1 MKKVVINTIGWFD
14 INDLATIEL
23 YKRIYG
29 DIYLYERIINQNKF
43 VLIDEEKIYYDDCWD
58 IDNISGE
65 LYISEIYL
73 GKTFNAEKYEENE
86 NKIHFSS
93 SLVDSIDRENKHLI
107 NLLEEW
113 GSNKCSG
120 WNSYL
125 KIVSIPDDVSYYIE
139 NCGDGIEYIIDNF
152 DNKIYK

>member
-23 YKRIYG
+23 FKRIYG
-29 DIYLYERIINQNKF
+29 NVYLYERIRNKF
-43 VLIDEEKIYYDDCWD
+43 VLIDEEKLWYDDCWD

-65 LYISEIYL
+65 FYISEIYL
-73 GKTFNAEKYEENE
+73 GKTFDEKKYEDNE
-86 NKIHFSS
+86 NKICFASS
-93 SLVDSIDRENKHLI
+93 FVDSIDRENKHLI
-107 NLLEEW
+107 DLLEEW
-113 GSNKCSG
+113 GSDKCSG

-125 KIVSIPDDVSYYIE
+125 KIISIPDDVSYYIE
-139 NCGDGIEYIIDNF
+139 NCGEGIEYIVDNF

>member
-14 INDLATIEL
+14 INDLATMEL

-29 DIYLYERIINQNKF
+29 NMYLYDRVNQNEF
-43 VLIDEEKIYYDDCWD
+43 VLIDEEKIFYDDCWD
-58 IDNISGE
+58 IDNISGG

-73 GKTFNAEKYEENE
+73 GKTFDEEKYEDNE
-86 NKIHFSS
+86 NKICFASS
-93 SLVDSIDRENKHLI
+93 FADSIDREDKHLV
-107 NLLEEW
+107 NLIEEW
-113 GSNKCSG
+113 GSDKCSG

-125 KIVSIPDDVSYYIE
+125 KIISIPDDVSYYIE
-139 NCGDGIEYIIDNF
+139 NCGDGIEYIVDTF

>member
-73 GKTFNAEKYEENE
+73 GKHLMQKNMKKM
-86 NKIHFSS
+86 KIKFIFH
-93 SLVDSIDRENKHLI
+93 LV
-107 NLLEEW
+107 W
-113 GSNKCSG
+113 
-120 WNSYL
+120 
-125 KIVSIPDDVSYYIE
+125 
-139 NCGDGIEYIIDNF
+139 
-152 DNKIYK
+152 